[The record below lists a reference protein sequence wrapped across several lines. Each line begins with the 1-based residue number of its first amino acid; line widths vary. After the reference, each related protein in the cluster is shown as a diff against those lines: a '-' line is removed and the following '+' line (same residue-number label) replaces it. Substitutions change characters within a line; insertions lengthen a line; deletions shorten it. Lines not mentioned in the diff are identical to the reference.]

1 MLFCVILVCILNRD
15 FACMLNSERESY
27 KELHRSS
34 QVLPPAVP
42 RPSISPP
49 LTKGEAGDEK
59 KELHCSSDIS
69 NNDDLEDTSDGMREE
84 ELEGFYFM
92 LICRT
97 FISKTWSTSQ
107 MVN

>member
-34 QVLPPAVP
+34 QVLPPAAP

-49 LTKGEAGDEK
+49 LTEEAEAEK

-84 ELEGFYFM
+84 EWERFHFM
-92 LICRT
+92 LI
-97 FISKTWSTSQ
+97 SL
-107 MVN
+107 